1 MNAKLAKG
9 IRKAT
14 DYRNQ
19 TATPGVIDFPGVGKK
34 IYQHPVMLKRMA
46 TRTKY
51 VRFHPG
57 EKTVK
62 VATEVARFIV
72 QSCPVWYARYRNTSI
87 PSAYG
92 PVQEMVVGKDKDTG
106 EYRMEPKVELVP
118 VAKPAR
124 LSTDCPKGRYRVAK
138 KFVKRFGVDALAH
151 ATAVST

>member
-19 TATPGVIDFPGVGKK
+19 SATPGVIDFPGVGKK

-57 EKTVK
+57 EKPVK
-62 VATEVARFIV
+62 VATEVARFIM
-72 QSCPVWYARYRNTSI
+72 QSCPVWYARHRNTSI

-92 PVQEMVVGKDKDTG
+92 PVQM
-106 EYRMEPKVELVP
+106 MEPQTRDGVTRVAPKLELVP

-151 ATAVST
+151 ATAVNT

>member
-19 TATPGVIDFPGVGKK
+19 TATPGLIDFPGVGKR
-34 IYQHPVMLKRMA
+34 IYQHPVMVRNKNGRLL
-46 TRTKY
+46 TR
-51 VRFHPG
+51 
-57 EKTVK
+57 
-62 VATEVARFIV
+62 A
-72 QSCPVWYARYRNTSI
+72 CPLWYARYRNTSI

-92 PVQEMVVGKDKDTG
+92 PVQD
-106 EYRMEPKVELVP
+106 MEVKTDEHGITRAEPRIQLVP

-151 ATAVST
+151 ATAVNT

>member
-19 TATPGVIDFPGVGKK
+19 AATPGVIDFPGVSKN
-34 IYQHPVMLKRMA
+34 IYQHPVMIRRDA

-51 VRFHPG
+51 VHFFKGLKP
-57 EKTVK
+57 VK
-62 VATEVARFIV
+62 VETVDQRLVIQA
-72 QSCPVWYARYRNTSI
+72 CPVWYARYRNTSI

-92 PVQEMVVGKDKDTG
+92 PVQMMEPQTKDGVT
-106 EYRMEPKVELVP
+106 RLAPKVELVP